1 LASQILEP
9 LSCVTGEIKYWYR
22 AVRPEVPAKLG
33 VDPYLPFKGAISGKV
48 SQPASHLLFTGDD
61 RDEDAVTG
69 HFCEAF
75 P

>member
-9 LSCVTGEIKYWYR
+9 LSCVTGEIQYWYR
-22 AVRPEVPAKLG
+22 AVRLEVLTKLSI
-33 VDPYLPFKGAISGKV
+33 DPYLPFKGAISGKV
-48 SQPASHLLFTGDD
+48 SQPASHLLFIADD
-61 RDEDAVTG
+61 RDEDAVNR